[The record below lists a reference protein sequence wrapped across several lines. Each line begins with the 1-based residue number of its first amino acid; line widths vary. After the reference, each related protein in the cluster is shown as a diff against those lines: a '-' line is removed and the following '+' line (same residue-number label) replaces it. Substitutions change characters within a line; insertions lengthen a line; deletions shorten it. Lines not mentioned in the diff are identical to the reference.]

1 MQSPRK
7 LWICCMTI
15 LVWSTLDFMKMGSS
29 SMYSFVPGFLDSEC
43 FWDSSMQK
51 HVSALPSLI
60 LLRSSPL
67 CGYTKFHLLIHLLK
81 DICIVSSFWLLWR
94 RQLWTTFCISLCTD
108 ICFQYSGFIPPGG
121 ITGFC
126 TVYVYFIRLS
136 KCSPK
141 WLPFYILTGN
151 V

>member
-1 MQSPRK
+1 MNLLHDYISLIYSRFYENGIIQYVLFCAWLP
-7 LWICCMTI
+7 
-15 LVWSTLDFMKMGSS
+15 WSRM
-29 SMYSFVPGFLDSEC
+29 FLRL
-43 FWDSSMQK
+43 SMQK

-81 DICIVSSFWLLWR
+81 DICIVSSFWLLWW
-94 RQLWTTFCISLCTD
+94 RQLWTTFCISLRTD
-108 ICFQYSGFIPPGG
+108 ICFQYSGLIPTGG

-126 TVYVYFIRLS
+126 IVYVYFIRLS